1 MEVEVQEFQQAPL
14 DIAADVCEDLVVHVL
29 AVFGQDVPGSSDDL
43 PPLRYAGGILQ
54 ASEDLLED
62 AEVQHPHFAVI
73 LGDYLIREAAL
84 NGGFGLSFLAELL
97 LRHHVLNGGDVVH

>member
-54 ASEDLLED
+54 AS
-62 AEVQHPHFAVI
+62 
-73 LGDYLIREAAL
+73 
-84 NGGFGLSFLAELL
+84 
-97 LRHHVLNGGDVVH
+97 